1 MLKKYLGIEESESG
15 DVDEN
20 VDKNLNEGWLTPILM
35 IYCLIIYIYKLVIVL
50 EPKHAK
56 SQLWRMEGV
65 HL

>member
-1 MLKKYLGIEESESG
+1 M
-15 DVDEN
+15 DEN

-56 SQLWRMEGV
+56 SQLLRMEGV
-65 HL
+65 YLQARTNQD